1 MPMTDQ
7 REIEDG
13 DGAPVDVL
21 ASLFDARGWDYEFVS
36 DEEILGDAVGTVVG
50 GYQMARG
57 VHFLS
62 HTLLSACLAWLI
74 CVLMARVLRPTGMR
88 SAE

>member
-1 MPMTDQ
+1 MTDQ

-36 DEEILGDAVGTVVG
+36 DEEILGEIQGDRKSVV
-50 GYQMARG
+50 
-57 VHFLS
+57 
-62 HTLLSACLAWLI
+62 
-74 CVLMARVLRPTGMR
+74 
-88 SAE
+88 